1 MDEILGQSRVIEVL
15 QAALQS
21 GRVHHAFIFHGQEG
35 IGKLTTAKAFA
46 RILLCHDQQ
55 RDLSGR
61 IIACGACESCRLLS
75 GEGDDSTKA
84 HPDLHIIRK
93 ELAIY
98 DSDKKV
104 RDRKLMNIPI
114 DVIRKWFLGPVYLA
128 SKLKHQKVFIIDEA
142 DMMDRHS
149 QNAILKTLEE
159 PPTGTYLILISE
171 SNEWLL
177 PTIRSRC
184 QHISFLPL
192 PDEVIRKWIDK
203 HARELPE
210 ASKVWLLEFAGG
222 SLGRVELALRNNL
235 AAWAQAILPALDEAS
250 KGKFAANLGS
260 LMAEKIDDFAKRW
273 VDEHENASKEA
284 ANKFAASL
292 MWVLISQHARR
303 RLATLATKLDPDDPD
318 ACMDLLSPWI
328 GVIDSLNAAEME
340 IGTNVNLGIAADH
353 LASRIYRALSGEAV
367 LLDA

>member
-46 RILLCHDQQ
+46 KVLLCHDPQ

-75 GEGDDSTKA
+75 GDGAASAKA

-93 ELAIY
+93 ELAIF
-98 DSDKKV
+98 DDEKKV
-104 RDRKLMNIPI
+104 RDRKLMNIPVE
-114 DVIRKWFLGPVYLA
+114 VIRKRFLGPVYLA

-142 DMMDRHS
+142 DLLDPTG

-159 PPTGTYLILISE
+159 PPIGTYLILISKSDE
-171 SNEWLL
+171 ELL

-184 QHISFLPL
+184 QRISFLPL
-192 PDEVIRKWIDK
+192 PDEAIRQWIDK

-210 ASKVWLLEFAGG
+210 ASKGWLLEFAGG

-235 AAWAQAILPALDEAS
+235 AAWAQVILPALDDAS
-250 KGKFAANLGS
+250 KGKLAANLGS
-260 LMAEKIDDFAKRW
+260 LIAERIDDFAKKW
-273 VDEHENASKEA
+273 VSEHENASKEA

-303 RLATLATKLDPDDPD
+303 RLAALTTKLDPDDPD
-318 ACMDLLSPWI
+318 IGMELLSPWI

-340 IGTNVNLGIAADH
+340 IDANVNLGIATDH
-353 LASRIYRALSGEAV
+353 LVSRIYRSLSGEAV
-367 LLDA
+367 FIDA